1 MVDLFNVVKDSKKR
15 WLAVICVLRKKYM
28 NDAGIS
34 EVKRMHGEETS
45 QYFATFV
52 ENQKTERMKNTFFVA
67 LAISGLTLFSCKDD
81 KAKDMPEAEVAK
93 TEITSEDNFNYVVE
107 QFADL
112 KILRYQIPGF
122 EELSLKEQK
131 LVYYLTQAGL
141 EGRDIMWAQN
151 YRHNLAIRAA
161 LENIYANYNG
171 DKTSEDWK
179 NFEIYLKRVWFSNG
193 IHHHYSNAKIK
204 PAFNKAYLEMLMKE
218 TNSSLAGEA
227 LEVIFNDKDAKKVNL
242 SKDSDIVL
250 ESAINFYGPDVT
262 TADVEKFYGGI
273 KVDAAEPIEVG
284 LNTRLVKENGKLV
297 EQVYKSGGLY
307 GEAID
312 KIIFWLEKAKGVAE
326 SDAQAKAL
334 GLLIEYYQT
343 GSLDTW
349 DDYAVAWVESTEG
362 NIDWINGFIEVYNDP
377 KGYKGSYETIV
388 QIKDFDMSKKMAVLS
403 KEAQWFEDNSPLMP
417 EHKKKEVKGVSYKT
431 VIVAGEAGDASPS
444 TPIGVNLPNNN
455 WIRQAHGSKSVSLG
469 NIINAYSNAGG
480 SGRLQEFAND
490 EQEVALEKEYG
501 ALGDKLHT
509 ALHEVVGH
517 ASGQINKGVGTPKE
531 TLKRY
536 KSTIEEG
543 RADLFGLYY
552 LMDPKLQELGLV
564 TDWEKT
570 GIAAYDGYIR
580 NGLIGQLVRL
590 ELGDDVEE
598 AHMVNR
604 QWVSAWAYERGQAE
618 NVIEKITRDGKTYYN
633 INDYGKLRTIFGELL
648 RETQRITSEGDYE
661 AAKNL
666 VENYGVK
673 VDQKLHAEV
682 LERNSKFKSA
692 PYSGFVNPM
701 IVPTMEGEEI
711 TGFNVMQPD
720 SFEGQMLDYAKKY
733 GNLSKK

>member
-1 MVDLFNVVKDSKKR
+1 M
-15 WLAVICVLRKKYM
+15 KYK
-28 NDAGIS
+28 G
-34 EVKRMHGEETS
+34 V
-45 QYFATFV
+45 Y
-52 ENQKTERMKNTFFVA
+52 A
-67 LAISGLTLFSCKDD
+67 LAIAAMVAIGCAED
-81 KAKDMPEAEVAK
+81 KKGDNAFAKAEK
-93 TEITSEDNFNYVVE
+93 TATTDFDFTVG
-107 QFADL
+107 QFADI

-122 EELSLKEQK
+122 EDLTLKEQK
-131 LVYYLTQAGL
+131 LVYYMTQAGL
-141 EGRDIMWAQN
+141 AGRDIMWAQN
-151 YRHNLAIRAA
+151 YRHNLAIREA
-161 LENIYANYNG
+161 LETVYTS
-171 DKTSEDWK
+171 DKVEKTGEEWAQ
-179 NFEIYLKRVWFSNG
+179 FETYLKRIWFANG
-193 IHHHYSNAKIK
+193 IHHHYSNAKMK
-204 PAFNKAYLEMLMKE
+204 PAFSPEYLKKV
-218 TNSSLAGEA
+218 LAESGATLEGEA
-227 LEVIFNDKDAKKVNL
+227 FDVLFNDKDSKKVNL
-242 SKDSDIVL
+242 SKDADIVL

-262 TADVEKFYGGI
+262 TAEAEQFYDAI
-273 KVDAAEPIEVG
+273 KVDANEPIEKG

-312 KIIFWLEKAKGVAE
+312 NIIGWLEKAKTVAE
-326 SDAQAKAL
+326 NEQQEKAL

-349 DDYAVAWVESTEG
+349 DDYCIAWATSTEG

-403 KEAQWFEDNSPLMP
+403 TEAQWFEDNSPLMP
-417 EHKKKEVKGVSYKT
+417 EHKKETVKGVSYKT

-455 WIRQAHGSKSVSLG
+455 WIRQTHGSKSVSLG
-469 NIINAYSNAGG
+469 NIINAYNNAGS
-480 SGRLQEFAND
+480 SGRLKEFAHD
-490 EQEVALEKEYG
+490 EEEIALEEQYG
-501 ALGDKLHT
+501 QLGDKLHT

-564 TDWEKT
+564 EDWEKT
-570 GIAAYDGYIR
+570 GKAAYDGYIR
-580 NGLIGQLVRL
+580 NGLMTQLIRL
-590 ELGDDVEE
+590 ELGDMVEE

-604 QWVSAWAYERGQAE
+604 QWVSAWSYERGLE
-618 NVIEKITRDGKTYYN
+618 DNVIEKVTRDGKTYYN
-633 INDYGKLRTIFGELL
+633 INDYVKLREIFGELL

-666 VENYGVK
+666 VEDYGVQ
-673 VDQKLHAEV
+673 VDQDIH
-682 LERNSKFKSA
+682 
-692 PYSGFVNPM
+692 
-701 IVPTMEGEEI
+701 
-711 TGFNVMQPD
+711 
-720 SFEGQMLDYAKKY
+720 
-733 GNLSKK
+733 